1 MLYCK
6 SYIALYESMIFSTA
20 KHDDMCFFQ
29 NEIEKSEAKGGK
41 AEVG

>member
-1 MLYCK
+1 MLKNYNK
-6 SYIALYESMIFSTA
+6 YFFI
-20 KHDDMCFFQ
+20 FQ